1 VGYNAR
7 PDRDISQPD
16 PVDAAIARIAV
27 RQHGNVT
34 RLALL
39 RLGLDDHAIRH
50 RVKGGRLHRVH
61 WGVYSVGRPPATPLE
76 RAAAAV
82 LACGSGAILSHGSAA
97 ALWGLQKIWREPL
110 HVTVPG
116 DRRPP
121 RIRVHR
127 STRLIRRDVRTQL
140 GIRVSSPARTVLD
153 CAPELSDRALTRMV
167 QDARLAGYLNERQLA
182 DVIAR
187 FPRHPGA
194 QRLKPSVE
202 VTGPPTRSGFED
214 DFLAFCESF
223 GLPRPRVNARVAGYE
238 VDALFE
244 AEQLIVELDGWA
256 FHADRDAF
264 ERDRDRDADTLAA
277 GCATVR
283 ITWERMRRAPA
294 HEAARLQA
302 ILTGRRGR
310 RAA

>member
-1 VGYNAR
+1 MLRGR
-7 PDRDISQPD
+7 WDITHPDRDISQPD

-82 LACGSGAILSHGSAA
+82 LACGSGAVLSHGSAA

-187 FPRHPGA
+187 FPRHP
-194 QRLKPSVE
+194 
-202 VTGPPTRSGFED
+202 TRSASSR
-214 DFLAFCESF
+214 LSRSP
-223 GLPRPRVNARVAGYE
+223 GLPPARASRTTSSPSARASVSRARGS
-238 VDALFE
+238 
-244 AEQLIVELDGWA
+244 
-256 FHADRDAF
+256 
-264 ERDRDRDADTLAA
+264 TLAWP
-277 GCATVR
+277 ATR
-283 ITWERMRRAPA
+283 STRCSRPSS
-294 HEAARLQA
+294 
-302 ILTGRRGR
+302 
-310 RAA
+310 